1 MRGEFNGLQ
10 SLIMRENSS
19 AYYVHCFAHQLQLVL
34 VAIARKHKGISEFFN
49 MISLLL
55 NVVGGSSKRRDMIR
69 DIDLQEMGKA
79 LGCGQLQNGTGLNE
93 EQSLQRPGDTR
104 WSSHYRSLKSLVDM
118 FPTIVKVLEILEKDE
133 KDWKIRDQASNLL
146 CYFQSFDFV
155 FYLHLMLTIL
165 GITNTLSLAL
175 QQKDQGIV
183 NAINCV
189 RATKFQLDE
198 LRREKWGEILDDVHY
213 FCDKNDICKLEM
225 EDEYIDPKKR
235 RHKSGITN
243 QHYYEVDCF
252 NDVIDWLLQELDS
265 RFNETSSQLLVCS
278 AAFSLRDSFH
288 DFSIEK
294 LMSLAK
300 LYPHDFD
307 SGNLR
312 DLNHELGLYIYD
324 VRDDERFS
332 NLETVGQLSERM
344 VNTNKYQP
352 YPMVYRLLKLVLV
365 LPVAT
370 ATVER
375 CFSAMKIVKTK
386 LRNRIGDIYMS
397 NSLICYVEKE
407 ELLKVTNEA
416 VIQRFMKMK
425 PRRFDED

>member
-1 MRGEFNGLQ
+1 
-10 SLIMRENSS
+10 
-19 AYYVHCFAHQLQLVL
+19 
-34 VAIARKHKGISEFFN
+34 
-49 MISLLL
+49 
-55 NVVGGSSKRRDMIR
+55 
-69 DIDLQEMGKA
+69 
-79 LGCGQLQNGTGLNE
+79 
-93 EQSLQRPGDTR
+93 
-104 WSSHYRSLKSLVDM
+104 
-118 FPTIVKVLEILEKDE
+118 
-133 KDWKIRDQASNLL
+133 
-146 CYFQSFDFV
+146 
-155 FYLHLMLTIL
+155 
-165 GITNTLSLAL
+165 
-175 QQKDQGIV
+175 V

-243 QHYYEVDCF
+243 QHYYQVDCF

-278 AAFSLRDSFH
+278 AALSPRDSFY

>member
-1 MRGEFNGLQ
+1 
-10 SLIMRENSS
+10 
-19 AYYVHCFAHQLQLVL
+19 
-34 VAIARKHKGISEFFN
+34 
-49 MISLLL
+49 
-55 NVVGGSSKRRDMIR
+55 
-69 DIDLQEMGKA
+69 
-79 LGCGQLQNGTGLNE
+79 
-93 EQSLQRPGDTR
+93 
-104 WSSHYRSLKSLVDM
+104 
-118 FPTIVKVLEILEKDE
+118 
-133 KDWKIRDQASNLL
+133 
-146 CYFQSFDFV
+146 
-155 FYLHLMLTIL
+155 
-165 GITNTLSLAL
+165 
-175 QQKDQGIV
+175 V

-198 LRREKWGEILDDVHY
+198 LRREKWGEILDNVHY

-294 LMSLAK
+294 LTSLAK